1 MSQKKIKNNWGGK
14 RENAGS
20 GGARKGAGRPV
31 KGTRVEIGQ
40 KFIAR
45 EVFGDG
51 VMTQFEDAEIS
62 YVSRIEIHIKLDG
75 RTIKLRRS

>member
-1 MSQKKIKNNWGGK
+1 MSTKKNNWGGK

-45 EVFGDG
+45 VAFDNGES
-51 VMTQFEDAEIS
+51 TQLEDAEIS
-62 YVSRIEIHIKLDG
+62 YVSRTEIHIRLRG
-75 RTIKLRRS
+75 RVIKLRRN